1 TGFGTSRICT
11 TSGGPY
17 RSQTAA
23 YIADQATASQHGTAA
38 PCTAVGPAPGM
49 DTVGFGS
56 EVTGVAV
63 FVAGVG
69 NLGRSLTAL
78 PVPVPH
84 GELRVRGPYRSVRP
98 LSAPADPTPGPAP
111 HHH

>member
-1 TGFGTSRICT
+1 
-11 TSGGPY
+11 
-17 RSQTAA
+17 
-23 YIADQATASQHGTAA
+23 
-38 PCTAVGPAPGM
+38 M

-78 PVPVPH
+78 PVPVP
-84 GELRVRGPYRSVRP
+84 P
-98 LSAPADPTPGPAP
+98 
-111 HHH
+111 

>member
-1 TGFGTSRICT
+1 
-11 TSGGPY
+11 
-17 RSQTAA
+17 
-23 YIADQATASQHGTAA
+23 
-38 PCTAVGPAPGM
+38 M

-78 PVPVPH
+78 PVLTVPH
-84 GELRVRGPYRSVRP
+84 GELRVRGPYRWVRALLCAGRP
-98 LSAPADPTPGPAP
+98 DSGSAP
-111 HHH
+111 HHHTPLRSEATVGRGLVL